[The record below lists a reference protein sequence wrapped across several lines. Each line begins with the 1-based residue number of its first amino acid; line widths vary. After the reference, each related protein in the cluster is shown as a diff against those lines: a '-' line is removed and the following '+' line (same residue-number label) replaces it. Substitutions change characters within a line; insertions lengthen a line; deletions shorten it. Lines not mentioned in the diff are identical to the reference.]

1 MFIQKVGKKEGGT
14 NGGGGEGRRVRIYRT
29 RAIFSD
35 ASRWRGFGV
44 TAEFPATLNLY
55 P

>member
-14 NGGGGEGRRVRIYRT
+14 KGGGGEGRRVRIYRT
-29 RAIFSD
+29 RAD